1 MYQANNKRPLSPKW
15 AIHAQQVRG
24 AFVFDHYK
32 TYTCYTTKHHPDTKA
47 PYQNTHANKN
57 TSSTIYLQRLS
68 AGHLLH
74 RVSAGDL
81 WRFAICRVDMC
92 NNVGRS
98 YVAAKG
104 PVRPVTREGY
114 QGIQRGRRRPWRGSG
129 RALRRSLCGFR
140 QHTRPCTNRG
150 SCASF

>member
-1 MYQANNKRPLSPKW
+1 MCLITIKHIPATQQSITLKQKLFTKTHTHTKTLQAIQ
-15 AIHAQQVRG
+15 A
-24 AFVFDHYK
+24 Y
-32 TYTCYTTKHHPDTKA
+32 
-47 PYQNTHANKN
+47 
-57 TSSTIYLQRLS
+57 RLS

-74 RVSAGDL
+74 RVSAGHL

-92 NNVGRS
+92 NNMGRS

-114 QGIQRGRRRPWRGSG
+114 QGIQRSRRRPWRGSG

-140 QHTRPCTNRG
+140 EHTRPCTNRG